1 MTDERLAEIEEQ
13 VASINRKWDVEAW
26 SRRGAPDYK
35 SLVAELL
42 SELKQLR
49 LHPAEEEVTK

>member
-13 VASINRKWDVEAW
+13 VASLNRKWDVEAW

-35 SLVAELL
+35 SLVAELYL
-42 SELKQLR
+42 N
-49 LHPAEEEVTK
+49 